1 MIGFLLKIFLPFF
14 LLPLWYVLGHA
25 NSKRPPLS
33 FSFSVNNLMRNTYE
47 ASGII
52 IDVLPIVMFHSGM
65 CVCVCLLPNEI
76 GNPSRVWQTCSIKLC
91 LIQNDGN
98 KKWRYKVNTIL
109 NLESDDLD
117 QFVISRVTL
126 NKILLILIQYQYHTL
141 NKIHFDL
148 ENEEY

>member
-1 MIGFLLKIFLPFF
+1 
-14 LLPLWYVLGHA
+14 
-25 NSKRPPLS
+25 
-33 FSFSVNNLMRNTYE
+33 
-47 ASGII
+47 
-52 IDVLPIVMFHSGM
+52 M
-65 CVCVCLLPNEI
+65 CVCVHCQMKLGILQ
-76 GNPSRVWQTCSIKLC
+76 GQGQTCSMLC

-126 NKILLILIQYQYHTL
+126 NKILLILIQYQSHTL

-148 ENEEY
+148 ENENISAYTTVMRNK